1 MITTIATIDLKKLH
15 EIYQDVRVEY
25 PNYSCRF
32 QYFLAG
38 CRLID
43 SDFDLDIA
51 LKLRP
56 HGGLIGIDDS
66 KLDKYLNHNKV
77 LRLHAVLHD
86 ATGFMYELC
95 RKGPG
100 YVYVMPCPIS
110 NEFCG
115 HLTGIAFCVY
125 VKTFK
130 RKLFTDLEC

>member
-1 MITTIATIDLKKLH
+1 MTTTIATIDSKRLH
-15 EIYQDVRVEY
+15 EIYQDVRLEY

-38 CRLID
+38 CRLLD
-43 SDFDLDIA
+43 PDFDLDLA

-66 KLDKYLNHNKV
+66 KLDKYLNNNKI

-95 RKGPG
+95 SKGPG
-100 YVYVMPCPIS
+100 YVYVLPCPIS
-110 NEFCG
+110 SAYCG
-115 HLTGIAFCVY
+115 HFTGIAFCIY
-125 VKTFK
+125 VKVFK
-130 RKLFTDLEC
+130 RKLFTSLEC

>member
-66 KLDKYLNHNKV
+66 KLDKYLNQIRFYDCMQFCMTPQV
-77 LRLHAVLHD
+77 LCMSCVEKDRDMFMLCLVQS
-86 ATGFMYELC
+86 ATSFADM
-95 RKGPG
+95 
-100 YVYVMPCPIS
+100 
-110 NEFCG
+110 
-115 HLTGIAFCVY
+115 
-125 VKTFK
+125 
-130 RKLFTDLEC
+130 